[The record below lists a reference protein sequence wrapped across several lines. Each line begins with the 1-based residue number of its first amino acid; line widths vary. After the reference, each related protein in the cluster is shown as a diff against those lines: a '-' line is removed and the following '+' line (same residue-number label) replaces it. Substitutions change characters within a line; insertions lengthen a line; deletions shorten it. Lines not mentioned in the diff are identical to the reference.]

1 MQTYRLWISTP
12 DQQGL
17 IYKIS
22 KTLLDEGFN
31 IEENHEFVDKDSALF
46 LMRTEIVGEGRAD
59 TLEQK
64 LAATLPDETTLRVTP
79 ARRKKIVL
87 LCTKEAH
94 CLGDILI
101 QHDSGELEADIQ
113 AVVGNHE
120 VLADL
125 VQRFNLPFHYISHEN
140 RSREEHE
147 AEIIKCVDDYSPDL
161 IVLAKYMRI
170 LTPTFVAH
178 YGGKILNIHHSFLPA
193 FVGANPY
200 KQAHQ
205 RGVKI
210 IGATA
215 HVVSDDLDEGPIIAQ
230 DVEHV
235 DHSYTWQEM
244 RQAGRHVE
252 KVVLTKALE
261 LLLQD
266 RVFVFGN
273 KTVVF

>member
-94 CLGDILI
+94 CLGVILI
-101 QHDSGELEADIQ
+101 QHDSGELDADIQ

-147 AEIIKCVDDYSPDL
+147 AEIIKCVDDYSQDL

>member
-1 MQTYRLWISTP
+1 MRTYRLWISTP
-12 DQQGL
+12 DQPGL

-22 KTLLDEGFN
+22 KSLLDEGFN
-31 IEENHEFVDKDSALF
+31 IEENHEFVDKEGNLF
-46 LMRTEIVGEGRAD
+46 LMRTEIFGEGAAD
-59 TLEQK
+59 ILEQK
-64 LAATLPDETTLRVTP
+64 LTTVLPENSTIEVIP
-79 ARRKKIVL
+79 ARKKKIVL

-101 QHDSGELEADIQ
+101 QHDSGELGTEIQ
-113 AVVGNHE
+113 AVISNHQ
-120 VLADL
+120 VLGDL
-125 VQRFNLPFHYISHEN
+125 VQRFGLPFHHVTHEDCT
-140 RSREEHE
+140 REEHE
-147 AEIIKCVDDYSPDL
+147 AQVMDIIDSFSPDL
-161 IVLAKYMRI
+161 IVLAKYMRV
-170 LTPTFVAH
+170 LTPAFVERYA
-178 YGGKILNIHHSFLPA
+178 GKILNIHHSFLPA

-230 DVEHV
+230 NVVHV
-235 DHSYTWQEM
+235 DHSYTWQAM

-261 LLLQD
+261 LLLED

>member
-1 MQTYRLWISTP
+1 MRTYRLWISTP

-17 IYKIS
+17 IYQIS
-22 KTLLDEGFN
+22 KALLDEGFN
-31 IEENHEFVDKDSALF
+31 IEENQEFVDKESNLF
-46 LMRTEIVGEGRAD
+46 LMRTEIVGEGAAQV
-59 TLEQK
+59 LEQK
-64 LAATLPDETTLRVTP
+64 LSEVLPDTATIQLIP
-79 ARRKKIVL
+79 LRKKNIVVL
-87 LCTKEAH
+87 GTKEAH

-101 QHDSGELEADIQ
+101 QHDSGELTADIQ
-113 AVVGNHE
+113 AVISNHT
-120 VLADL
+120 VLGEL
-125 VQRFNLPFHYISHEN
+125 VQRFGLPFHHVAHDDC
-140 RSREEHE
+140 SREEHE
-147 AEIIKCVDDYSPDL
+147 SQIVEIIDALSPDL
-161 IVLAKYMRI
+161 IVLAKYMRV
-170 LTPTFVAH
+170 LTPAFVEH
-178 YGGKILNIHHSFLPA
+178 YAGQILNIHHSFLPA

-230 DVEHV
+230 NVVHV
-235 DHSYTWQEM
+235 DHSDTWQAM

-261 LLLQD
+261 LLLED

>member
-1 MQTYRLWISTP
+1 METYRLWISTP

>member
-46 LMRTEIVGEGRAD
+46 LMRTEIVGEGRAES
-59 TLEQK
+59 LEQK
-64 LAATLPDETTLRVTP
+64 LAATLPDGTAVHVIP
-79 ARRKKIVL
+79 ACRKKIVL

>member
-12 DQQGL
+12 DQPGL

-22 KTLLDEGFN
+22 KSLLDEGFN
-31 IEENHEFVDKDSALF
+31 IEENHEFVDKEGNLF
-46 LMRTEIVGEGRAD
+46 LMRTEIVGEGAAD
-59 TLEQK
+59 ILEQK
-64 LAATLPDETTLRVTP
+64 LTTVLPEDSTIEVIP
-79 ARRKKIVL
+79 ARKKNIVVL
-87 LCTKEAH
+87 GTKEAH

-101 QHDSGELEADIQ
+101 QHDSGELTADIQ
-113 AVVGNHE
+113 AVISNHQ
-120 VLADL
+120 VLGEL
-125 VQRFNLPFHYISHEN
+125 VQRFELPFHHVTHEGCT
-140 RSREEHE
+140 RQEHE
-147 AEIIKCVDDYSPDL
+147 AQVMDIIDSFSPDL
-161 IVLAKYMRI
+161 IVLAKYMRV
-170 LTPTFVAH
+170 LTPAFVERYA
-178 YGGKILNIHHSFLPA
+178 GKILNIHHSFLPA

-230 DVEHV
+230 NVVHV
-235 DHSYTWQEM
+235 DHSYTWQAM

-261 LLLQD
+261 LLLED